1 MRFERPAWSTPALEW
16 EFVMHP
22 KMGDTYPGRRKPV
35 RIEICCAGDM
45 TRATT
50 GVVVVDYG
58 CRNTQAASAGF
69 ASRVK
74 KRK

>member
-1 MRFERPAWSTPALEW
+1 VTR
-16 EFVMHP
+16 
-22 KMGDTYPGRRKPV
+22 D
-35 RIEICCAGDM
+35 AGDM

-50 GVVVVDYG
+50 GAVVVDYG